1 MSQQIARHTAVV
13 LAGMASIGLTVAA
26 GAYIVHQMASD
37 QRDEA
42 VRHARIAPGLSAPD
56 GQSAERAFAPDLPA
70 VTVRFTAE
78 ARVFPAAA
86 DIPRPAAPVA
96 PPRPPVAPTAAVVQT
111 NPGVGGR
118 LPLLGDAYVGANL
131 IRTEPDSLSMT
142 VDTNLFT
149 ALTARSGASGAQ
161 VGDTRVRTDLDVE
174 HGEITLAVSDPAL
187 GDHAVRLSPR
197 HTDPA
202 SDVHTMPAAPA
213 APSDPAVA
221 VSV

>member
-13 LAGMASIGLTVAA
+13 LAGMASIGFTVAA

-42 VRHARIAPGLSAPD
+42 ARPARVVLGPSAPD
-56 GQSAERAFAPDLPA
+56 GPLAERAVAPDLPA

-96 PPRPPVAPTAAVVQT
+96 PPRLPVAPAVAAVQT

-142 VDTNLFT
+142 VNTNLFT
-149 ALTARSGASGAQ
+149 ALTARSDAPGAQ
-161 VGDTRVRTDLDVE
+161 VGDTQVSTDLDVA
-174 HGEITLAVSDPAL
+174 HGEIAV
-187 GDHAVRLSPR
+187 
-197 HTDPA
+197 T
-202 SDVHTMPAAPA
+202 
-213 APSDPAVA
+213 
-221 VSV
+221 VSEVDRDF